1 MKWGKGGLLLFL
13 CSLLLL
19 GAVLGAEYWGSLE
32 KNKPK
37 SLVTTFVGD
46 PGTMRGFAWRSNGEG
61 EEAAILQIA
70 KGTEEPDWNG
80 TEVAAFSGTSIPVTD
95 GNGILEQSNKV
106 IVTGLEP
113 GTAYIYRVGNGKA
126 GNWSKSD
133 VFVTEEQGLEDFTFI
148 HVSDSQGE
156 TEADFSIW
164 GNTARAALSMFPQ
177 SAFVVHSGDLTED
190 PSDGQAWQ
198 YFFNEISSWAGKIPL
213 MPTTG
218 NHDEVSGDSEMFRSY
233 FQLPDNGENAAA
245 QGSSYYFDY
254 GNVRFIILNTESRV
268 KKQTEWLREVL
279 SSSEA
284 GWSVVSLHRGPYGG
298 NVNEDVDE
306 WVALFD
312 EYKVDL
318 VLQGHNHEYS
328 RSYPLR
334 DGEIVASGDE
344 PVSAGAGTVYVVS
357 NAAGQ
362 KLNDKKKD
370 QFYHRVHMQNGKP
383 VFAGITV
390 KPSALRYEAYDVDGQ
405 LLDAFEIVK

>member
-1 MKWGKGGLLLFL
+1 MRWGKGGLQLSL
-13 CSLLLL
+13 CCLLLL

-37 SLVTTFVGD
+37 SLVTTFAGD
-46 PGTMRGFAWRSNGEG
+46 PGTMRGFAWRSNGKG

-70 KGTEEPDWNG
+70 KGTEEPDWSG
-80 TEVAAFSGTSIPVTD
+80 TEVATFSGTSIPVTD
-95 GNGILEQSNKV
+95 GNGILERSNKV

-113 GTAYIYRVGNGKA
+113 GTAYIYRAGNGNP
-126 GNWSKSD
+126 GNWSEPAA
-133 VFVTEEQGLEDFTFI
+133 FETEAEGLDEFTFI

-164 GNTARAALSMFPQ
+164 GDTAKAAFSMFPE
-177 SAFVVHSGDLTED
+177 SAFVIHGGDLTED
-190 PSDGQAWQ
+190 PSDGKAWD
-198 YFFNEISSWAGKIPL
+198 YFFKEASPWVQQIPL

-218 NHDEVSGDSEMFRSY
+218 NHDEVDGDSEMYRSY
-233 FQLPDNGENAAA
+233 FQLPDNGESNSAR
-245 QGSSYYFDY
+245 GSSYYFQY
-254 GNVRFIILNTESRV
+254 GNVRFIMLNTESRV

-279 SSSEA
+279 SSGEA
-284 GWSVVSLHRGPYGG
+284 GWTVVSLHRGPYGG
-298 NVNEDVDE
+298 NVNEDIGD
-306 WVALFD
+306 WVELFD

-334 DGEIVASGDE
+334 HGEIVASGDE
-344 PVSAGAGTVYVVS
+344 PVPAGAGTVYVVS

-370 QFYHRVHMQNGKP
+370 QFYHKVHMQNGKP
-383 VFAGITV
+383 VYADITV
-390 KPSALRYEAYDVDGQ
+390 KADSLRYAAYDVDGQ
-405 LLDAFEIVK
+405 LLDSFEIVK